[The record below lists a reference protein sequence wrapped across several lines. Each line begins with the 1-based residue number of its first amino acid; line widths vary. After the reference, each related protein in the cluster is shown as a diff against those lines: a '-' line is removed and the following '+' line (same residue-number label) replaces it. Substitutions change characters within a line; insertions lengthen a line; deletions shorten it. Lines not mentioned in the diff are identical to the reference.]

1 MEATMTTRRVGL
13 LFLMAAVALAAGS
26 LAFAAYPERPVKL
39 IIPWAAGGDT
49 DATQRPFAEIAKKY
63 LDQPL
68 VVVNITGASGTV
80 GAREARGAPPDGY
93 TLLSIHDYIHA
104 TYWTGV
110 GDISY
115 KDFDPVCLITSTP
128 EIMTAHGKAPWS
140 NMRELVADAK
150 KRPGEIT
157 VGATLG
163 STSHLFPA
171 KIEQLA
177 GIKLKYVSYE
187 GLAPRMTAILG
198 GHILLTDSNLTQL
211 DKVRAGQLKVL
222 GIATDKRHPEIPE
235 VPTLR
240 EQGIDLVYGVNRGYV
255 VPKGTPEA
263 AVVRLEEL
271 CQKVSKDPAFVDAMK
286 KQGTDVNF
294 LDRKGYAEF
303 MTKQDGWTAE
313 LVQALGMKR
322 K

>member
-1 MEATMTTRRVGL
+1 MRARRVVALVLALAG
-13 LFLMAAVALAAGS
+13 ALAAGS
-26 LAFAAYPERPVKL
+26 LALAAYPERPVKL

-80 GAREARGAPPDGY
+80 GAREAKGAPPDGY
-93 TLLSIHDYIHA
+93 TVLSIHDYIHA

-110 GDISY
+110 SDIVY
-115 KDFDPVCLITSTP
+115 KDFDPVCLITTTP

-140 NMRELVADAK
+140 SMKELVADAK
-150 KRPGEIT
+150 KRPAEIT

-198 GHILLTDSNLTQL
+198 GHIQLTDSNLTQL
-211 DKVRAGQLKVL
+211 DKVRAGQLKFL
-222 GIATDKRHPEIPE
+222 GTATEKRHPDIPD

-255 VPKGTPEA
+255 VPKGTPEP
-263 AVVRLEEL
+263 AVAKLEEL
-271 CQKVSKDPAFVDAMK
+271 CQKVSTDPAFVEAMK

-294 LDRKGYAEF
+294 LGRKAYAEF
-303 MTKQDGWTAE
+303 MAKQDAWTAE
-313 LVQALGMKR
+313 LVQALGLKR
-322 K
+322 KS

>member
-1 MEATMTTRRVGL
+1 MKTRRVIAL
-13 LFLMAAVALAAGS
+13 ALVVATALAAGT
-26 LAFAAYPERPVKL
+26 LALAAYPERPVKL

-49 DATQRPFAEIAKKY
+49 DATQRPFAELAKKY

-93 TLLSIHDYIHA
+93 TVLSIHDYVHA

-110 GDISY
+110 SDIAY

-140 NMRELVADAK
+140 NMKELVADAK

-177 GIKLKYVSYE
+177 GVKLKYVSYE

-198 GHILLTDSNLTQL
+198 GHIQLTDSNLTQL
-211 DKVRAGQLKVL
+211 DKVRAGQLKFL
-222 GIATDKRHPEIPE
+222 GIATEKRHPEIPD

-240 EQGIDLVYGVNRGYV
+240 EQGIDLAYSVNRGYV
-255 VPKGTPEA
+255 VPRGTPEA
-263 AVVRLEEL
+263 AVARLEEL
-271 CQKVSKDPAFVDAMK
+271 CQKVSQDPAFVESMK

-294 LDRKGYAEF
+294 LGRKAYAEF
-303 MTKQDGWTAE
+303 MARQDAWTAE
-313 LVQALGMKR
+313 LVQVLGLKR

>member
-1 MEATMTTRRVGL
+1 MKTRRVVAL
-13 LFLMAAVALAAGS
+13 ALVVAAALAAGS
-26 LAFAAYPERPVKL
+26 LALAAYPERPVKL

-49 DATQRPFAEIAKKY
+49 DATQRPFAELAKKY

-93 TLLSIHDYIHA
+93 TLLSIHDYVHA

-110 GDISY
+110 SDIAY

-140 NMRELVADAK
+140 NMKELVADAK

-171 KIEQLA
+171 KVEQLA
-177 GIKLKYVSYE
+177 GVKLKYVSYE

-198 GHILLTDSNLTQL
+198 GHIQLTDSNLTQL

-222 GIATDKRHPEIPE
+222 GIATEKRHPEIPD

-240 EQGIDLVYGVNRGYV
+240 EQGIDLVYAVNRGYV
-255 VPKGTPEA
+255 VPRGTPEA
-263 AVVRLEEL
+263 AVARLEEL
-271 CQKVSKDPAFVDAMK
+271 CQKVSQDPAFVESMK

-294 LDRKGYAEF
+294 LGRKAYAEF
-303 MTKQDGWTAE
+303 MARQDAWTAE
-313 LVQALGMKR
+313 LVQVLGLKR

>member
-1 MEATMTTRRVGL
+1 MPARRSLVIAL
-13 LFLMAAVALAAGS
+13 VIAVLAALAAAGS
-26 LAFAAYPERPVKL
+26 LALAAYPERPVKL

-49 DATQRPFAEIAKKY
+49 DATQRPFAEVAKKY
-63 LDQPL
+63 FDQPL
-68 VVVNITGASGTV
+68 VVVNITGASGTT
-80 GAREARGAPPDGY
+80 GAREAKSSPPDGY
-93 TLLSIHDYIHA
+93 TLFSTHDYIHA

-110 GDISY
+110 SEITY

-128 EIMTAHGKAPWS
+128 EILTAHGKAPWS
-140 NMRELVADAK
+140 NMKELIADAK

-177 GIKLKYVSYE
+177 GIKFKYVSYE

-198 GHILLTDSNLTQL
+198 GHIMVTDSNLTQL
-211 DKVRAGQLKVL
+211 DKVKAGQLRFL
-222 GIATDKRHPEIPE
+222 GIATEKRHPEIPD

-240 EQGIDLVYGVNRGYV
+240 EQGIDLVFAVNRGYV

-263 AVVRLEEL
+263 AAVRLEDV
-271 CQKVSKDPAFVDAMK
+271 CQKVSRDPVFVEAMK

-294 LDRKGYAEF
+294 MGRTAYAEF
-303 MTKQDGWTAE
+303 MTRQDAWTAE
-313 LVQALGMKR
+313 LAAALGFKR
-322 K
+322 KQ

>member
-1 MEATMTTRRVGL
+1 MKARLTWAL
-13 LFLMAAVALAAGS
+13 AAVVVAAAVAAGS
-26 LAFAAYPERPVKL
+26 LALAAYPERPVKL

-63 LDQPL
+63 FEQPL

-80 GAREARGAPPDGY
+80 GAREAKNSPPDGY
-93 TLLSIHDYIHA
+93 TLFSIHDYIHA

-110 GDISY
+110 SDISY
-115 KDFDPVCLITSTP
+115 KDFDPVCLIISTP
-128 EIMTAHGKAPWS
+128 EILTAHGKAPWS
-140 NMRELVADAK
+140 NMRELLADAK
-150 KRPGEIT
+150 KRPGEIS

-163 STSHLFPA
+163 STSHIFPA

-177 GIKLKYVSYE
+177 GIKFKYVSYE

-198 GHILLTDSNLTQL
+198 GHIMLTDSNLTQL
-211 DKVRAGQLKVL
+211 DKVRAGQLKFL
-222 GIATDKRHPEIPE
+222 GIATERRHPEIPD

-240 EQGIDLVYGVNRGYV
+240 EQGIDLVYAVNRGYV

-271 CQKVSKDPAFVDAMK
+271 CQKVAKDPAFVEAMG

-294 LDRKGYAEF
+294 LGRKAYAEF
-303 MTKQDGWTAE
+303 MAKQDALTAE
-313 LVQALGMKR
+313 VAQALGFKR
-322 K
+322 KS

>member
-1 MEATMTTRRVGL
+1 MKARLTWAL
-13 LFLMAAVALAAGS
+13 AAVVVAAAVAAGS
-26 LAFAAYPERPVKL
+26 LALAAYPERPVKL

-63 LDQPL
+63 FEQPL

-80 GAREARGAPPDGY
+80 GAREAKNSPPDGY
-93 TLLSIHDYIHA
+93 TLFSIHDYIHA

-110 GDISY
+110 SDISY
-115 KDFDPVCLITSTP
+115 KDFDPVCLIISTP
-128 EIMTAHGKAPWS
+128 EILTAHGKAPWS
-140 NMRELVADAK
+140 NMRELIADAK

-163 STSHLFPA
+163 STSHIFPA

-198 GHILLTDSNLTQL
+198 GHIMLTDSNLTQL
-211 DKVRAGQLKVL
+211 DKVRAGQLKFL
-222 GIATDKRHPEIPE
+222 GIATEKRHPEIPDI
-235 VPTLR
+235 PTLR

-271 CQKVSKDPAFVDAMK
+271 CQKVAKDPAFVEAMR

-294 LDRKGYAEF
+294 MGRKAYAEF
-303 MTKQDGWTAE
+303 MAKQDALTAD
-313 LVQALGMKR
+313 VAQALGFKR
-322 K
+322 KS

>member
-1 MEATMTTRRVGL
+1 MKTRRVIAL
-13 LFLMAAVALAAGS
+13 ALVVATALAAGT
-26 LAFAAYPERPVKL
+26 LALAAYPERPVKL

-49 DATQRPFAEIAKKY
+49 DATQRPFAELAKKY

-93 TLLSIHDYIHA
+93 TVLSIHDYVHA

-110 GDISY
+110 SDIAY

-140 NMRELVADAK
+140 NMKELVADAK

-177 GIKLKYVSYE
+177 GVKLKYVSYE

-198 GHILLTDSNLTQL
+198 GHIQLTDSNLTQL
-211 DKVRAGQLKVL
+211 DKVRAGQLKFL
-222 GIATDKRHPEIPE
+222 GIATEKRHPEIPD

-240 EQGIDLVYGVNRGYV
+240 EQGIDLVYSVNRGYV
-255 VPKGTPEA
+255 VPRGTPEA
-263 AVVRLEEL
+263 TVARLEEL
-271 CQKVSKDPAFVDAMK
+271 CQKVSQDPAFVESMK

-294 LDRKGYAEF
+294 LGRKAYAEF
-303 MTKQDGWTAE
+303 MARQDAWTAE
-313 LVQALGMKR
+313 LVQVLGLKR